1 MASATLSESVETVA
15 VDMEAAVSTEL
26 LRWKVTL
33 FLRAAL
39 VISAVEA
46 DRAETV
52 SAAEQ
57 LLDCLLCEEQ
67 KILRRLAV
75 FKLAKRSLF
84 CLRSSCTAEDL
95 LWVSTSDNCRWSIA
109 STGSKKR
116 GSERHKLCLLLGD
129 NGIAEAAAS
138 GSRGM

>member
-1 MASATLSESVETVA
+1 MASATLSESVEAEA
-15 VDMEAAVSTEL
+15 VDTEAAVSTEL

-39 VISAVEA
+39 VISVVEAVE
-46 DRAETV
+46 AETV

-57 LLDCLLCEEQ
+57 LLDCLLCEAQ

-84 CLRSSCTAEDL
+84 CLRSSCRAEDL
-95 LWVSTSDNCRWSIA
+95 L
-109 STGSKKR
+109 
-116 GSERHKLCLLLGD
+116 
-129 NGIAEAAAS
+129 
-138 GSRGM
+138 

>member
-1 MASATLSESVETVA
+1 MASATLSESVEAVA
-15 VDMEAAVSTEL
+15 VDTEAAVSTEL

-39 VISAVEA
+39 VISAVEG
-46 DRAETV
+46 V

-57 LLDCLLCEEQ
+57 LLDCLLCEAQ

-84 CLRSSCTAEDL
+84 CFRSSCTAEDL
-95 LWVSTSDNCRWSIA
+95 LWVSTSDNCRWSIT
-109 STGSKKR
+109 STGSKKS